1 MTLARFYFTVIVGP
15 LLRHWQ
21 VGDYIQKNITQT
33 LLPGLTALAHERP
46 AEPILWLAEYLRSHN
61 PNEPEVASQTPEA
74 LDDPRCHTPVSEHS
88 VAAAKPTEKPPS
100 PAAAATANNV

>member
-1 MTLARFYFTVIVGP
+1 MGP

-33 LLPGLTALAHERP
+33 LLPALTALAHERP
-46 AEPILWLAEYLRSHN
+46 AEPILWLAEHLRSHN

-74 LDDPRCHTPVSEHS
+74 LDDPRCHTPVSEQS
-88 VAAAKPTEKPPS
+88 VIGAKPKQGQPS
-100 PAAAATANNV
+100 STTANKV